1 MLKFVYMILKLNSPT
16 LKLLKLIL
24 LLPIKK
30 LLLNHPVCNVLLNPL
45 TNITDFMLPLNLY
58 KKNFVMILKP
68 ENVVPKLTKKKD
80 PELYKIN
87 MVGKKI
93 TP

>member
-30 LLLNHPVCNVLLNPL
+30 LSLKHPVSNVLPNPL
-45 TNITDFMLPLNLY
+45 TNIIDFMLKLNPYL
-58 KKNFVMILKP
+58 KNFVMILKP
-68 ENVVPKLTKKKD
+68 ENVVLKLIKKKD
-80 PELYKIN
+80 PENYKMI

-93 TP
+93 IL